1 MRPSASAL
9 GWLSLAALIAA
20 GGLGV
25 TALLK
30 RADVAASERDRLI
43 HAQIRQVSETTALT
57 LRQMDQG
64 GRALMVALLR
74 RVAELPDTQDESRVH
89 GTLHTLVRDH
99 PEVRELRARRGDE
112 RWVVRRGAPPP
123 PGTPPPE
130 LAADA
135 GRAPPR
141 PWIPTRAVIPSMS
154 LRRGDADTSRETDG
168 GVGPL
173 EALVEGRLR
182 PGTPGGVSWALEL
195 ILDATPPLSPL
206 TRAPGYRLGHLAI
219 VGDDGA
225 ILWGPT
231 QRYDDQGSG
240 WLELDDAAV
249 QAGCAAWIRQGS
261 PADRLIPYERD
272 GHIFAVGGRTPTAF
286 EDTAGAVRVCV
297 LMPRKDF
304 AHLQ

>member
-1 MRPSASAL
+1 MRQGVSLPPRPRPQGAESRSIHLDLGRIREMNEMRRHQAWSLAASPAGRTVPGRIRGVRPSASAL

-135 GRAPPR
+135 GRAPP
-141 PWIPTRAVIPSMS
+141 
-154 LRRGDADTSRETDG
+154 
-168 GVGPL
+168 
-173 EALVEGRLR
+173 
-182 PGTPGGVSWALEL
+182 
-195 ILDATPPLSPL
+195 
-206 TRAPGYRLGHLAI
+206 APGSRRA
-219 VGDDGA
+219 
-225 ILWGPT
+225 
-231 QRYDDQGSG
+231 R
-240 WLELDDAAV
+240 
-249 QAGCAAWIRQGS
+249 
-261 PADRLIPYERD
+261 
-272 GHIFAVGGRTPTAF
+272 
-286 EDTAGAVRVCV
+286 
-297 LMPRKDF
+297 
-304 AHLQ
+304 